1 MTNIKNMK
9 EGFSKNYK
17 LFSLFLIT
25 TEPKEVFIGQKMK
38 EGKRKEKKKN
48 EFFFCAQDCLPILLD
63 CLQIFFSCILKEF
76 FASSF

>member
-38 EGKRKEKKKN
+38 EGKRKEKN
-48 EFFFCAQDCLPILLD
+48 EFFFCVRKIASLFYLIVSK
-63 CLQIFFSCILKEF
+63 FSFLAF
-76 FASSF
+76 

>member
-38 EGKRKEKKKN
+38 EGKRKEKK
-48 EFFFCAQDCLPILLD
+48 
-63 CLQIFFSCILKEF
+63 
-76 FASSF
+76 